1 MEQKEQITA
10 VEKPVE
16 SNPVVETTN
25 VEEKPKEKLSKI
37 EKKKLRVINKL
48 IEGEINGTQAA
59 KKLKLSTRQIRNLKR
74 QVLNEGVDGVI
85 YKNKNYKPYNTYDT
99 EVSTFI
105 TKLYRK
111 EYRGTNF
118 SEFARIVQDEYGVT
132 ASRSTIYNFL
142 RRGRIRSPQRK
153 KKKRKIVI
161 AEATTTVT
169 STNKSTTKK

>member
-1 MEQKEQITA
+1 MEQKVPENGIN
-10 VEKPVE
+10 E
-16 SNPVVETTN
+16 SVETTT
-25 VEEKPKEKLSKI
+25 VEAPKKKLTKI

-85 YKNKNYKPYNTYDT
+85 HKNKNYKPYNTYDS

-153 KKKRKIVI
+153 IHKKKVV
-161 AEATTTVT
+161 AVVETTTKAKGGK
-169 STNKSTTKK
+169 KSS

>member
-1 MEQKEQITA
+1 M
-10 VEKPVE
+10 
-16 SNPVVETTN
+16 
-25 VEEKPKEKLSKI
+25 
-37 EKKKLRVINKL
+37 
-48 IEGEINGTQAA
+48 
-59 KKLKLSTRQIRNLKR
+59 KR

-85 YKNKNYKPYNTYDT
+85 HKNKNYKPYNTYDS

-153 KKKRKIVI
+153 KKKRKIVV

>member
-1 MEQKEQITA
+1 MEQNEQITI

-16 SNPVVETTN
+16 STPA
-25 VEEKPKEKLSKI
+25 EEKPKKKLSKI
-37 EKKKLRVINKL
+37 EKKKLRVITKL

-85 YKNKNYKPYNTYDT
+85 HKNKNYKPYNTYDT
-99 EVSTFI
+99 EISTFI

-118 SEFARIVQDEYGVT
+118 SAFARIVQDEYGIT

-153 KKKRKIVI
+153 KKKRTI
-161 AEATTTVT
+161 AVKEGETKDTSSKTT
-169 STNKSTTKK
+169 KSTK

>member
-1 MEQKEQITA
+1 MSTQLTDAININDFTLD
-10 VEKPVE
+10 
-16 SNPVVETTN
+16 
-25 VEEKPKEKLSKI
+25 EKPKKLSKT
-37 EKKKLRVINKL
+37 EKKKLRVITSL
-48 IEGEINGTQAA
+48 INGEINGTQAA
-59 KKLKLSTRQIRNLKR
+59 EKLGITTRQVRNLKR
-74 QVLNEGVDGVI
+74 QVLNEGREGVI
-85 YKNKNYKPYNTYDT
+85 HKNKNYKPYNTYDS

-153 KKKRKIVI
+153 KKKRKIVV

>member
-10 VEKPVE
+10 VEKPIE

-25 VEEKPKEKLSKI
+25 VEEKPKKKLSKI

-48 IEGEINGTQAA
+48 IAGEINGTQAA

-74 QVLNEGVDGVI
+74 QVLNEGMEGVI
-85 YKNKNYKPYNTYDT
+85 HKNKNYKPYNTYDT
-99 EVSTFI
+99 EISTFI

-118 SEFARIVQDEYGVT
+118 SAFARIVQDEYGIT

-153 KKKRKIVI
+153 KKKRTV
-161 AEATTTVT
+161 TTVKET
-169 STNKSTTKK
+169 SSTTPKTTK

>member
-16 SNPVVETTN
+16 SNPVVEATN
-25 VEEKPKEKLSKI
+25 VEEKPKKKLSKI

-48 IEGEINGTQAA
+48 IAGEINGTQAA

-74 QVLNEGVDGVI
+74 QVLNEGIEGVI
-85 YKNKNYKPYNTYDT
+85 HKNKNYKPYNTYDT
-99 EVSTFI
+99 EISTFI

-118 SEFARIVQDEYGVT
+118 SAFARIVQDEYGIT

-153 KKKRKIVI
+153 KKKRTVATVK
-161 AEATTTVT
+161 ETSTTTP
-169 STNKSTTKK
+169 KTTK

>member
-1 MEQKEQITA
+1 MEVKE
-10 VEKPVE
+10 PVNGANE
-16 SNPVVETTN
+16 TVETTI
-25 VEEKPKEKLSKI
+25 VEEAPKKKLTKI

-85 YKNKNYKPYNTYDT
+85 HKNKNYKPYNTYDT

-153 KKKRKIVI
+153 KKKRKIVVTE
-161 AEATTTVT
+161 AATTTSSAT
-169 STNKSTTKK
+169 KSTTKK